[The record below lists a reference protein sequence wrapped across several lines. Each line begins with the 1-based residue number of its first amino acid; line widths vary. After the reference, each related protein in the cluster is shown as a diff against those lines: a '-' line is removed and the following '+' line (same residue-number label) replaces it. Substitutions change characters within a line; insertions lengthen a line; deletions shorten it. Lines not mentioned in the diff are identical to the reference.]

1 MPYSQ
6 TASMGVARVPRQS
19 SRPNGKKLSS
29 PVKPIASIAAALLI
43 SGMLVMTIVLTGV
56 NMTWITFLTG
66 ILVSALLAEATRV
79 SKAEWALMRR
89 TAQLSAAKDKM
100 EKADR
105 QRKALEKTIADSQS
119 RLHLVDE
126 ILPTMV
132 LYVDTEG
139 RCRYHN
145 RTFRDWLQFRREQ
158 IDGMHLNEVLGA
170 KVYQEIA
177 ANVRLSLDGKK
188 VEYRR
193 NHKMPDGVVR
203 KLAVEHFPQYVAGG
217 KVTGFYMLVNDITEY
232 ADARASAAAAAKGTA
247 QVLDR
252 LSGQPGAQQDDA
264 AAVMATAIE
273 RNEFRLFSQKI
284 VPLAAEAG
292 TAEFHEILVRLMEE
306 EEGLIPPGAFF
317 PLAEKLGMMSR
328 LDRWVA
334 QHVAEWIAIQFQ
346 QKVWPEGSVYFIN
359 LAAETLSDPGFA
371 DYVEVALKEY
381 GIPGRA
387 LCFEMPTSDIAADA
401 ATVAGFA
408 QRIRHCGAHVA
419 ISGFGHNGVE
429 FDTIRGLQPD
439 FLKIDGSA
447 LLAIPNDQAAYTK
460 VAALNEV
467 AKKMG
472 VKTIA
477 EMVESEAVLT
487 RLKEIQVDYVQG
499 FGISRPR
506 PLVGR
511 ANEAPA
517 REGKLMPL
525 LAGA

>member
-1 MPYSQ
+1 MAYSQ
-6 TASMGVARVPRQS
+6 TASASVAPPPRQS
-19 SRPNGKKLSS
+19 SRKSAKKLSN
-29 PVKPIASIAAALLI
+29 PVKPLASVAAVFLI
-43 SGMLVMTIVLTGV
+43 SGMLVLTILLTGV

-66 ILVSALLAEATRV
+66 VLVSALLAEATRV
-79 SKAEWALMRR
+79 SRAEWALMRR
-89 TAQLSAAKDKM
+89 TAQLSAAKDKL
-100 EKADR
+100 EKEAR
-105 QRKALEKTIADSQS
+105 QRTALERTIADSQS

-145 RTFRDWLQFRREQ
+145 RTFRDWLHFRREQ
-158 IDGMHLNEVLGA
+158 IDGLHLNEVLGA

-177 ANVRLSLDGKK
+177 AYVRQSLDGKK

-193 NHKMPDGVVR
+193 NHKMPDGAVR
-203 KLAVEHFPQYVAGG
+203 KLAVEQFPQYVAGG

-232 ADARASAAAAAKGTA
+232 ADA
-247 QVLDR
+247 QV
-252 LSGQPGAQQDDA
+252 A
-264 AAVMATAIE
+264 AAVDAAVTEKALSHFSGQIGGHQDASAEMATAIE

-284 VPLAAEAG
+284 VPLAAAAG
-292 TAEFHEILVRLMEE
+292 QAEFHEILVRLMEE

-317 PLAEKLGMMSR
+317 PLAERLGMMSR

-381 GIPGRA
+381 GIPGNA
-387 LCFEMPTSDIAADA
+387 LCFEMPASDIATDVA
-401 ATVAGFA
+401 AVAGFA
-408 QRIRHCGAHVA
+408 QRIRHCGAHIA
-419 ISGFGHNGVE
+419 ISGFGHHGVE

-439 FLKIDGSA
+439 FLKIDGGA
-447 LLAIPNDQAAYTK
+447 LLSIPDDPAAYTK

-472 VKTIA
+472 VQTIA
-477 EMVESEAVLT
+477 EMVESEAVLS
-487 RLKEIQVDYVQG
+487 RLKEIRVDYVQG

-511 ANEAPA
+511 VDEAPA
-517 REGKLMPL
+517 REGRLMPL
-525 LAGA
+525 LASA